1 MGNKRHISVM
11 EILIPTINLGTISPE
26 ILITIFAIIVLLLH
40 VSVQHLLDGL
50 KGGGMQE
57 MSFTK
62 LFLFD

>member
-11 EILIPTINLGTISPE
+11 EILIPTINLGIISPK

-50 KGGGMQE
+50 NGGGV
-57 MSFTK
+57 
-62 LFLFD
+62 